1 MLTVAR
7 RLFPLLFLPMLLGCE
22 RLADL
27 LELPDPQKEAMI
39 AEAEGRAIGGAC
51 RQTGRSLEDCYAL
64 NPKAPKAAVF
74 AGWREMNDYMME
86 HNLPEVP
93 SQIVRLPTPSAQGAE
108 GSSAPTLVPGAPFTP
123 IKPSTH

>member
-1 MLTVAR
+1 
-7 RLFPLLFLPMLLGCE
+7 MLLGCE

-39 AEAEGRAIGGAC
+39 AEAEGRAIGSAC

-64 NPKAPKAAVF
+64 NPKAPKSAVF

-86 HNLPEVP
+86 HNLQEVP
-93 SQIVRLPTPSAQGAE
+93 SHLIPAPMKPSAGTE
-108 GSSAPTLVPGAPFTP
+108 GGDAPAIVPGAPFTP
-123 IKPSTH
+123 IKPPAS

>member
-1 MLTVAR
+1 MLTAVR
-7 RLFPLLFLPMLLGCE
+7 RILPLLFLPMLLGCE

-39 AEAEGRAIGGAC
+39 AEAEGRAIGSAC

-64 NPKAPKAAVF
+64 NPKAPKSAVF

-86 HNLPEVP
+86 HNLQEVP
-93 SQIVRLPTPSAQGAE
+93 SHLIPAPMKPSAGTE
-108 GSSAPTLVPGAPFTP
+108 GGDAPAIVPGAPFTP
-123 IKPSTH
+123 IKPPAS